1 MMIGLIFSLACS
13 EHTDV
18 PDSAPTFLAPSRSM
32 GGCNSACETDAHPIS
47 EEEWL
52 AALDAWREQPIGEVG
67 IELETLLFHAKESKN
82 WLPVYGGELPV
93 EHRIYLEKEL
103 ARNQVDMEM
112 RLIDENGDVRG
123 ILASS
128 SFPFK
133 EKQHLPFSG
142 TGSLGYLETS
152 GKVKRVGVSHL
163 WSRW

>member
-1 MMIGLIFSLACS
+1 MIFGLILSMACS
-13 EHTDV
+13 EHPETSDDT
-18 PDSAPTFLAPSRSM
+18 PNFLAPARST

-52 AALDAWREQPIGEVG
+52 LALDTWSEQPLGEVT
-67 IELETLLFHAKESKN
+67 IELETLLFHAKESKS
-82 WLPVYGGELPV
+82 WLPVYGEELPFA
-93 EHRIYLEKEL
+93 HRIYLEKEL
-103 ARNQVDMEM
+103 ARDQIEIEM

-123 ILASS
+123 SLVSS
-128 SFPFK
+128 SFRLK